1 MRKKLYCV
9 ALSLG
14 LCSFTPIVAQEH
26 TDYSPAKEV
35 ISQYFLSYSLPGYV
49 PREAM
54 RCDSCAINENERS
67 VTVYVNEAFCSQP
80 FTPKSVGRIYKDLSR
95 SLPQPFNTYKLTI
108 LSGDGRRI
116 EDFIPN
122 MLREGNED
130 QTRLW
135 GNINYAGAPWV
146 ANTSRPFSITR
157 GLNGRHLM
165 INASH
170 GRYYHNGEWRWQRPY
185 ILHDGRP
192 LHAVVRFPLPHPDA
206 RKRWG
211 CGGDGARARH
221 ADV

>member
-26 TDYSPAKEV
+26 TGYSPAKEV

-54 RCDSCAINENERS
+54 RCDSCAINEKERS

-95 SLPQPFNTYKLTI
+95 SLPQPFNTYKLSI

-157 GLNGRHLM
+157 GLNGRTL
-165 INASH
+165 
-170 GRYYHNGEWRWQRPY
+170 
-185 ILHDGRP
+185 
-192 LHAVVRFPLPHPDA
+192 LP
-206 RKRWG
+206 
-211 CGGDGARARH
+211 
-221 ADV
+221 

>member
-1 MRKKLYCV
+1 MLIIGIAGGTGSGKMCIRD
-9 ALSLG
+9 S
-14 LCSFTPIVAQEH
+14 
-26 TDYSPAKEV
+26 YSPAKEV

-95 SLPQPFNTYKLTI
+95 SLPQPFNTYKLSI

-165 INASH
+165 INACLLYTS
-170 GRYYHNGEWRWQRPY
+170 GIGV
-185 ILHDGRP
+185 I
-192 LHAVVRFPLPHPDA
+192 RF
-206 RKRWG
+206 
-211 CGGDGARARH
+211 CNY
-221 ADV
+221 